1 MMIYCD
7 WSLSAT
13 TMLRV
18 FSETNKLIRKAVWL
32 VSFVFLTTMQTVSAH
47 PHVWIDGHLTLLF
60 NGQGQVTA
68 LRHTWKFDELFS
80 AFSLQGI
87 TREKNGVIPAAEL
100 KTLTDQ
106 WMLNLADPAS
116 HFFTTVSHGGQPIA
130 LKKPVHTQSNL
141 DTQTNQLTLSFE
153 LPLIEPLALSKQ
165 SLEVDV
171 NDPGYFVAF
180 DYKVSQVLT
189 LSEAPSTCRSSH
201 MPPRPLDSKSQRQL
215 GALTPDQKELPEH
228 LRLLVRQLSHQF
240 KVTC

>member
-7 WSLSAT
+7 WSPPA
-13 TMLRV
+13 MKMIRV
-18 FSETNKLIRKAVWL
+18 FSEGSKHIRKTAWL
-32 VSFVFLTTMQTVSAH
+32 VSFVFLTAVQTVNAH

-60 NGQGQVTA
+60 NSQGQVTA

-116 HFFTTVSHGGQPIA
+116 HFFTTVSLGGQAIA
-130 LKKPVHTQSNL
+130 LQKPVHAQSNL
-141 DTQTNQLTLSFE
+141 DAQTNQLNLSFE
-153 LPLIEPLALSKQ
+153 LPLNEPLALSKL

-180 DYKVSQVLT
+180 DYKGSQVLT
-189 LSEAPSTCRSSH
+189 LSDAPAGCRFSH
-201 MPPRPLDSKSQRQL
+201 MPPRALDSKSQRQL

-228 LRLLVRQLSHQF
+228 LRQLVRQLSHQF

>member
-1 MMIYCD
+1 MVN
-7 WSLSAT
+7 L
-13 TMLRV
+13 V
-18 FSETNKLIRKAVWL
+18 SEGIKHIRKAVWF
-32 VSFVFLTTMQTVSAH
+32 VSFIFFTTVQTVNAH

-60 NGQGQVTA
+60 NSQGQVTA
-68 LRHTWKFDELFS
+68 VRHAWKFDELFS

-116 HFFTTVSHGGQPIA
+116 HFFTTVSHGGQAIA
-130 LKKPVHTQSNL
+130 LQKPVHAQSNL
-141 DTQTNQLTLSFE
+141 DAQTNQLTLSFE
-153 LPLIEPLALSKQ
+153 LPFNDPMAFNKL

-180 DYKVSQVLT
+180 DYKGSQVLT
-189 LSEAPSTCRSSH
+189 LSDAPAACRFSH
-201 MPPRPLDSKSQRQL
+201 MPPRALDSKSQRQL

-228 LRLLVRQLSHQF
+228 LRQLVRQLSHQF

>member
-1 MMIYCD
+1 MFEG
-7 WSLSAT
+7 
-13 TMLRV
+13 V
-18 FSETNKLIRKAVWL
+18 KHIRKAVWL
-32 VSFVFLTTMQTVSAH
+32 VSFVFFTTVHTVNAH
-47 PHVWIDGHLTLLF
+47 PHVWIEGHLTVLF
-60 NGQGQVTA
+60 NSQGQVTA
-68 LRHTWKFDELFS
+68 LRHAWKFDELFS

-87 TREKNGVIPAAEL
+87 TREKNGVVPAAEL

-130 LKKPVHTQSNL
+130 LQKPVHTQSNL
-141 DTQTNQLTLSFE
+141 DTQTNQLNLSFE
-153 LPLIEPLALSKQ
+153 LPFNEPLALSKL

-180 DYKVSQVLT
+180 DYKGSQVLT
-189 LSEAPSTCRSSH
+189 LSEAPSTCRYSH
-201 MPPRPLDSKSQRQL
+201 MPPRALDPKSQRQL

-228 LRLLVRQLSHQF
+228 LRQLVRQLSHQF

>member
-1 MMIYCD
+1 MFLWLIIFSM
-7 WSLSAT
+7 
-13 TMLRV
+13 TMNKA
-18 FSETNKLIRKAVWL
+18 FSEGVKHIRKAVWL
-32 VSFVFLTTMQTVSAH
+32 MSFLFFTTVQTVNAH
-47 PHVWIDGHLTLLF
+47 PHVWIEGHLTLLF
-60 NGQGQVTA
+60 NSQGQVTA
-68 LRHTWKFDELFS
+68 LRHAWKFDELFS

-100 KTLTDQ
+100 QTLTDQ
-106 WMLNLADPAS
+106 WMQNLADPAS
-116 HFFTTVSHGGQPIA
+116 HFFTTVSHGGRAMSLQ
-130 LKKPVHTQSNL
+130 KPVQAQSNL

-153 LPLIEPLALSKQ
+153 LPFNEPLALSKQ

-180 DYKVSQVLT
+180 DYKGSQVLT
-189 LSEAPSTCRSSH
+189 LNEAPSTCRYSH

-228 LRLLVRQLSHQF
+228 LRQLVRQLSHQF

>member
-1 MMIYCD
+1 MVK
-7 WSLSAT
+7 L
-13 TMLRV
+13 V
-18 FSETNKLIRKAVWL
+18 SEGIKLIRKAVWL
-32 VSFVFLTTMQTVSAH
+32 VSFVFFTTVQTVNAH

-60 NGQGQVTA
+60 NSQGQVTA

-116 HFFTTVSHGGQPIA
+116 HFFTTVSQGGQAIT
-130 LKKPVHTQSNL
+130 LQKPVQAQSNL
-141 DTQTNQLTLSFE
+141 DAQTNQLTLSFE
-153 LPLIEPLALSKQ
+153 LPFNAPLALSKL

-180 DYKVSQVLT
+180 DYKGSQVLT
-189 LSEAPSTCRSSH
+189 LSEAPSACRFSH
-201 MPPRPLDSKSQRQL
+201 MPPRALDSKSQRQL

-228 LRLLVRQLSHQF
+228 LRQLVRQLSHQF

>member
-1 MMIYCD
+1 MVK
-7 WSLSAT
+7 L
-13 TMLRV
+13 
-18 FSETNKLIRKAVWL
+18 FSEGVKHIRKIAVL
-32 VSFVFLTTMQTVSAH
+32 LFFVYFSTIQTANAH

-60 NGQGQVTA
+60 NPQGQVTA

-106 WMLNLADPAS
+106 WMQNLADPAS
-116 HFFTTVSHGGQPIA
+116 HFFTTVSLGGKTVA
-130 LKKPVHTQSNL
+130 LQKPVQVQSTL

-153 LPLIEPLALSKQ
+153 LPLNEPLALSKL

-180 DYKVSQVLT
+180 DYKGSQVLT
-189 LSEAPSTCRSSH
+189 LSEAPSTCRYSH
-201 MPPRPLDSKSQRQL
+201 MPPRALDSKSQRQL

-228 LRLLVRQLSHQF
+228 LRQLVRQLSHQF